1 MISAS
6 ADASARMWDVQTGR
20 ELVVYNH
27 MGPVRSVAFAEGGQ
41 RFATVSDPFTD
52 SPGLISVFETPDD
65 VPTDQCEGPVD
76 DAGDGW
82 GAAVIAAAMF
92 VVLVWC
98 S

>member
-27 MGPVRSVAFAEGGQ
+27 NGPVRSVAFAEGGQ

-52 SPGLISVFETPDD
+52 SPGFISVFETPDD
-65 VPTDQCEGPVD
+65 VPTDQCEERARQD
-76 DAGDGW
+76 R
-82 GAAVIAAAMF
+82 
-92 VVLVWC
+92 
-98 S
+98 

>member
-65 VPTDQCEGPVD
+65 VPTDQCKEGEE
-76 DAGDGW
+76 GG
-82 GAAVIAAAMF
+82 GAF
-92 VVLVWC
+92 
-98 S
+98 

>member
-1 MISAS
+1 
-6 ADASARMWDVQTGR
+6 MWDVQTGR

-65 VPTDQCEGPVD
+65 VPTDQCEGGARRGVGGGVRVGD
-76 DAGDGW
+76 DIRSGRRDG
-82 GAAVIAAAMF
+82 
-92 VVLVWC
+92 
-98 S
+98 